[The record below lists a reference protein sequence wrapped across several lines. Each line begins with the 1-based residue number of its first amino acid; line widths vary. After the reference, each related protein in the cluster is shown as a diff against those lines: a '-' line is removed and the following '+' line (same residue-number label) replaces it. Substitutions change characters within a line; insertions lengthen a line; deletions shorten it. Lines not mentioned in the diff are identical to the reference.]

1 MMTTGQ
7 TRATGRWHDGAAMN
21 DLPAGAP
28 RAAGASSTLERLKGA
43 APMAAAGLAIVT
55 GLVAVSLTSPD
66 STPSGASTLE
76 TPPAATA
83 PPQPAAGQPQAS
95 GPGPA
100 VPGVAFDQ
108 APGAGPPAMGVEL
121 VVKFKDDGRIKDIVD
136 AFWRDP
142 ASARSRFEAFRAG
155 KAEFS
160 GLTLERVTYSN
171 ELVLVSTDAGLRLP
185 AMREIAAKVSGHPD
199 VAYAEPNMTAQPGA
213 R

>member
-1 MMTTGQ
+1 
-7 TRATGRWHDGAAMN
+7 
-21 DLPAGAP
+21 
-28 RAAGASSTLERLKGA
+28 
-43 APMAAAGLAIVT
+43 
-55 GLVAVSLTSPD
+55 
-66 STPSGASTLE
+66 
-76 TPPAATA
+76 
-83 PPQPAAGQPQAS
+83 
-95 GPGPA
+95 
-100 VPGVAFDQ
+100 
-108 APGAGPPAMGVEL
+108 MGVEL

-142 ASARSRFEAFRAG
+142 ASARTRFEAFRAG